1 MNPLQND
8 SFLIFSTI
16 TPIVGK
22 KRKRNPS
29 SDNSD
34 AEVLP
39 SQASPVEDEDSVQVL
54 FNFFFPPY
62 LEGLQ
67 ARISVNLEGFSIRN
81 HKVCFVLFCT
91 LYIGKSYCFIFL

>member
-1 MNPLQND
+1 MIIFPD
-8 SFLIFSTI
+8 FSTI

-34 AEVLP
+34 TEVLP

-54 FNFFFPPY
+54 KCFSLPG
-62 LEGLQ
+62 GL
-67 ARISVNLEGFSIRN
+67 ANSNLGQPGGF
-81 HKVCFVLFCT
+81 
-91 LYIGKSYCFIFL
+91 